1 MALPR
6 HSFSR
11 LGTPP
16 RILAKLVANYMLSRS
31 RKVLCQGAKR
41 SLPANDGVH
50 DIKVRSAEGQV
61 KLAPRGAT
69 P

>member
-1 MALPR
+1 MAYLRPR
-6 HSFSR
+6 
-11 LGTPP
+11 
-16 RILAKLVANYMLSRS
+16 
-31 RKVLCQGAKR
+31 
-41 SLPANDGVH
+41 VH

>member
-1 MALPR
+1 MSSNNENMRNSKPISLYPLKPEDAIRGAL
-6 HSFSR
+6 
-11 LGTPP
+11 LT
-16 RILAKLVANYMLSRS
+16 AKL
-31 RKVLCQGAKR
+31 K
-41 SLPANDGVH
+41 LPKNECSFRVH